1 MKGKAHLAQ
10 RNLLP
15 VGSLAKELGGL
26 REGMSRG
33 LRWALWFFIIGVC
46 FALAVRGILT
56 ILQAHGIY
64 LPTSWL
70 ILIYGV
76 LFPAIAAGV
85 EDAESR
91 TELVFWIVYLTLLNG
106 VVYGIVGLIL
116 ERLTVRFSKS
126 SPSARH

>member
-1 MKGKAHLAQ
+1 
-10 RNLLP
+10 
-15 VGSLAKELGGL
+15 
-26 REGMSRG
+26 MSRG